1 MLKRWC
7 WNWQTGMVEGHV
19 PPGREGSTPSQ
30 RTLMLFSSTKP
41 FLLKIPANLS
51 GFFKIFLS

>member
-1 MLKRWC
+1 
-7 WNWQTGMVEGHV
+7 
-19 PPGREGSTPSQ
+19 
-30 RTLMLFSSTKP
+30 MLFSSTKP